1 MKHPLPGVL
10 FSLIAVGLLSACSS
24 QRYSAT
30 HDSAPSNVPANI
42 ENIPD
47 AIPRVEAKSRGGN
60 PPSYQVFGKTYH
72 VLNSSRGFV
81 EQGIASWYGS
91 KFHGHKTSNGE
102 IYNMYAMTAA
112 HKSLPIPSYVEVK
125 NLSNGKTIIVRVND
139 RGPFHPGRII
149 DLSYAAA
156 AKLGTLKHG
165 TSPVKVT
172 AIDPTNTANVTTAP
186 AAQLKYLTPPAQEYS
201 QQIPLGIYLQLGA
214 FNTLQNANRLKA
226 KLSHELTLLSDIK
239 QLEKATST
247 LYLVRIGPYPTMAQ
261 AELDRL
267 KLQQLGIHHSHFV
280 SQ

>member
-1 MKHPLPGVL
+1 MKHPLAGV
-10 FSLIAVGLLSACSS
+10 FCSLIAVALLSACS
-24 QRYSAT
+24 QRYSAI

-186 AAQLKYLTPPAQEYS
+186 AAQLKYLSPPAQEYS
-201 QQIPLGIYLQLGA
+201 QQIPPGIYLQLGA

-226 KLSHELTLLSDIK
+226 KLSHQLALQSNIK
-239 QLEKATST
+239 QLEKTAST

-267 KLQQLGIHHSHFV
+267 KLQRLGIHHSHFV

>member
-1 MKHPLPGVL
+1 MKHPLTGVL
-10 FSLIAVGLLSACSS
+10 CSLIAVGLLSACSS

-42 ENIPD
+42 ENTPD

-91 KFHGHKTSNGE
+91 KFHGHQTSNGE
-102 IYNMYAMTAA
+102 IYDMYAMTAA

-165 TSPVKVT
+165 TSQVKVT
-172 AIDPTNTANVTTAP
+172 AIDPTNTANVTTDP
-186 AAQLKYLTPPAQEYS
+186 ATKRQYLTPETQENS
-201 QQIPLGIYLQLGA
+201 RQTSPSIYLQLGA
-214 FNTLQNANRLKA
+214 FNTLQNANRLQA
-226 KLSHELTLLSDIK
+226 KLSHQLALLSNIK
-239 QLEKATST
+239 QLEKTAST
-247 LYLVRIGPYPTMAQ
+247 LYLVRIGPYHTMAQ
-261 AELDRL
+261 AELDQL
-267 KLQQLGIHHSHFV
+267 KLQRLGIHHSHFV